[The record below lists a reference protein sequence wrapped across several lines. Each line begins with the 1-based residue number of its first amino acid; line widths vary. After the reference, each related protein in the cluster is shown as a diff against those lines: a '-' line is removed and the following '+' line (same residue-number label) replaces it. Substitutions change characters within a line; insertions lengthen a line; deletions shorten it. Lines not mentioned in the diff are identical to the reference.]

1 MAKIDSLEKL
11 ISIKESRHHQ
21 TILRDIGDMS
31 DDDVI
36 EIFITGNEREK
47 YAEIEKVFDDLKSFV
62 REKGMRNCKFLF
74 KDDPNQKEKFN
85 IEIRF
90 NVCANVK
97 SNSLDTEAIK
107 DFILNVAS
115 VKSQTLEYEKE
126 VTYE

>member
-21 TILRDIGDMS
+21 TILRDIGDMP

-85 IEIRF
+85 IEIKF

-115 VKSQTLEYEKE
+115 MKSQTLEYEKE

>member
-11 ISIKESRHHQ
+11 LSIKESRHHQ
-21 TILRDIGDMS
+21 TILRDIGEMQ

-62 REKGMRNCKFLF
+62 RAKGMRNCKFLF

-85 IEIRF
+85 IKIKF

-97 SNSLDTEAIK
+97 SDSLKTDSIK

-115 VKSQTLEYEKE
+115 MKSQTLEYEKE
-126 VTYE
+126 VSHE

>member
-11 ISIKESRHHQ
+11 LSIKESRHHQ
-21 TILRDIGDMS
+21 TILRDIGEMQ

-36 EIFITGNEREK
+36 EIFITGNESEK

-62 REKGMRNCKFLF
+62 RAKGMRNCKFLF

-85 IEIRF
+85 IKIKF

-97 SNSLDTEAIK
+97 SDSLKTDSIK

-115 VKSQTLEYEKE
+115 MKSQTLEYEKE
-126 VTYE
+126 VAHE

>member
-11 ISIKESRHHQ
+11 LSIKESRHHQ
-21 TILRDIGDMS
+21 TILRDIGEMQ

-36 EIFITGNEREK
+36 EIFITGNESEK

-62 REKGMRNCKFLF
+62 RAKGMRNCKFLF

-85 IEIRF
+85 IKIKF

-97 SNSLDTEAIK
+97 SDSLKTDSIK

-115 VKSQTLEYEKE
+115 MKSQSLEYEKE
-126 VTYE
+126 VTHE

>member
-1 MAKIDSLEKL
+1 MTKIDSLEKL
-11 ISIKESRHHQ
+11 LSIKESRHHQ
-21 TILRDIGDMS
+21 TILRNIGEMQ

-36 EIFITGNEREK
+36 EIFITGNESEK

-62 REKGMRNCKFLF
+62 RAKGMRNCKFLF

-85 IEIRF
+85 IKIKF

-97 SNSLDTEAIK
+97 SDSLKTDSIK

-115 VKSQTLEYEKE
+115 MKCQTLEYEKE
-126 VTYE
+126 VSHE

>member
-85 IEIRF
+85 IEIKF

-115 VKSQTLEYEKE
+115 MKSQTLEYEKE
-126 VTYE
+126 VTHE

>member
-36 EIFITGNEREK
+36 EIFITGNEKEK

-62 REKGMRNCKFLF
+62 SEKGMRNCKFLF

-85 IEIRF
+85 IEIKF

-115 VKSQTLEYEKE
+115 MKSQTLEYEKE
-126 VTYE
+126 VTHE

>member
-11 ISIKESRHHQ
+11 LSIKESRHHQ
-21 TILRDIGDMS
+21 TILRDIGEMQ
-31 DDDVI
+31 DDGVI
-36 EIFITGNEREK
+36 EIFITGNESEK

-62 REKGMRNCKFLF
+62 RAKGMRNCKFLF

-85 IEIRF
+85 IKIKF

-97 SNSLDTEAIK
+97 SDSLKTDSIK

-115 VKSQTLEYEKE
+115 MKSQTLEYEKE
-126 VTYE
+126 VSHE

>member
-11 ISIKESRHHQ
+11 LSIKESRHHQ
-21 TILRDIGDMS
+21 TILRDIGEMQ

-36 EIFITGNEREK
+36 EIFITGNESEK

-62 REKGMRNCKFLF
+62 RSKGMRNCKFLF

-85 IEIRF
+85 IKIKF

-97 SNSLDTEAIK
+97 SDSLKTDSIK

-115 VKSQTLEYEKE
+115 MKSQTLEYEKE
-126 VTYE
+126 VSHE

>member
-11 ISIKESRHHQ
+11 LSIKESRHHQ
-21 TILRDIGDMS
+21 TILRDIGEMQ

-36 EIFITGNEREK
+36 EIFITGNESEK

-62 REKGMRNCKFLF
+62 RAKGMRNCKFLF
-74 KDDPNQKEKFN
+74 KDNPNQKEKFN
-85 IEIRF
+85 IKIKF

-97 SNSLDTEAIK
+97 SDSLKTDSIK

-115 VKSQTLEYEKE
+115 MKSQTLEYEKE
-126 VTYE
+126 VSHE

>member
-21 TILRDIGDMS
+21 TILRDIGDMP

-36 EIFITGNEREK
+36 EIFITGNESEK

-62 REKGMRNCKFLF
+62 RSKGMRNCKFLF

-85 IEIRF
+85 IKIKF

-97 SNSLDTEAIK
+97 SDSLKTDSIK

-115 VKSQTLEYEKE
+115 MKSQTLEYEKE
-126 VTYE
+126 VSHE

>member
-11 ISIKESRHHQ
+11 LSIKESRHHQ
-21 TILRDIGDMS
+21 TILRDIGEMQ

-36 EIFITGNEREK
+36 EIFITGNESEK
-47 YAEIEKVFDDLKSFV
+47 YAEIEKVFDELKSFV
-62 REKGMRNCKFLF
+62 RAKGMRNCKFLF

-85 IEIRF
+85 IKIKF

-97 SNSLDTEAIK
+97 SDSLKTDSIK

-115 VKSQTLEYEKE
+115 MKSQTLEYEKE
-126 VTYE
+126 VSHE

>member
-1 MAKIDSLEKL
+1 MSKIDSLEKL
-11 ISIKESRHHQ
+11 LSIKESRHHQ
-21 TILRDIGDMS
+21 TILRDIGEMQ

-36 EIFITGNEREK
+36 EIFITGNESEK

-62 REKGMRNCKFLF
+62 RAKGMRNCKFLF

-85 IEIRF
+85 IKIKF

-97 SNSLDTEAIK
+97 SDSLKTDSIK

-115 VKSQTLEYEKE
+115 MKSQTLEYEKE
-126 VTYE
+126 VSHE

>member
-11 ISIKESRHHQ
+11 LSIKESRHHQ
-21 TILRDIGDMS
+21 TILRDIGEMQ

-62 REKGMRNCKFLF
+62 RAKGMRNCKFLF

-85 IEIRF
+85 IEIKF

-97 SNSLDTEAIK
+97 SDSLNTDSIK

-115 VKSQTLEYEKE
+115 MKSQSLEFERE
-126 VTYE
+126 VSHE

>member
-11 ISIKESRHHQ
+11 LSIKESRHHQ
-21 TILRDIGDMS
+21 TFLRDIGEMQ

-36 EIFITGNEREK
+36 EIFITGNESEK

-62 REKGMRNCKFLF
+62 RAKGMRNCKFLF

-85 IEIRF
+85 IKIKF

-97 SNSLDTEAIK
+97 SDSLKTDSIK

-115 VKSQTLEYEKE
+115 MKSQTLEYEKE
-126 VTYE
+126 VSHE

>member
-11 ISIKESRHHQ
+11 LSIKESRHHQ
-21 TILRDIGDMS
+21 TILRDIGEMQ

-36 EIFITGNEREK
+36 EIFITGNESGK

-62 REKGMRNCKFLF
+62 RAKGMRNCKFLF

-85 IEIRF
+85 IEIKF

-97 SNSLDTEAIK
+97 SDSLNTDAIK

-115 VKSQTLEYEKE
+115 MKSQTLEYEKE
-126 VTYE
+126 VSHE

>member
-1 MAKIDSLEKL
+1 MAKIDSLKKL
-11 ISIKESRHHQ
+11 LSIKESRHHQ
-21 TILRDIGDMS
+21 TILRDIGEMQ

-36 EIFITGNEREK
+36 EIFITGNESEK

-62 REKGMRNCKFLF
+62 RAKGMRNCKFLF

-85 IEIRF
+85 IKIKF

-97 SNSLDTEAIK
+97 SDSLNTDAIK

-115 VKSQTLEYEKE
+115 MKSQTLEYEKE
-126 VTYE
+126 VSHE

>member
-11 ISIKESRHHQ
+11 LSIKESRHHQ
-21 TILRDIGDMS
+21 TILRDIGEMQ

-36 EIFITGNEREK
+36 EIFITGNESEK

-62 REKGMRNCKFLF
+62 RAKGMRNCKFLF

-85 IEIRF
+85 IKIKF

-97 SNSLDTEAIK
+97 SDSLKTDSIK

-115 VKSQTLEYEKE
+115 MKSQSLEYEKE
-126 VTYE
+126 VSHE

>member
-36 EIFITGNEREK
+36 EIFITGNEKEK

-85 IEIRF
+85 IEIKF

-115 VKSQTLEYEKE
+115 MKSQTLEYEKE
-126 VTYE
+126 VTHE

>member
-11 ISIKESRHHQ
+11 LSIKESRHHQ
-21 TILRDIGDMS
+21 TILRDIGEMQ

-36 EIFITGNEREK
+36 EIFITGNESEK

-62 REKGMRNCKFLF
+62 RAKGMRNCKFLF

-85 IEIRF
+85 IKIKF

-97 SNSLDTEAIK
+97 SDSLKTDSIK

-115 VKSQTLEYEKE
+115 MKSQTLEYEKE
-126 VTYE
+126 VSHE

>member
-1 MAKIDSLEKL
+1 MSKIDSLEKL
-11 ISIKESRHHQ
+11 LSIKESRHHQ
-21 TILRDIGDMS
+21 TILRDIGEMQ

-36 EIFITGNEREK
+36 EIFITCNEIEK

-62 REKGMRNCKFLF
+62 RAKGMRNCKFLF

-85 IEIRF
+85 IKIKF

-97 SNSLDTEAIK
+97 SDSLKTDSIK

-115 VKSQTLEYEKE
+115 MKSQTLEYEKE
-126 VTYE
+126 VSHE

>member
-11 ISIKESRHHQ
+11 LSIKESRHHQ
-21 TILRDIGDMS
+21 TILRDIGEMQ

-62 REKGMRNCKFLF
+62 RAKGMRNCKFLF

-85 IEIRF
+85 IKIKF

-97 SNSLDTEAIK
+97 SDSLKTDSIK

-115 VKSQTLEYEKE
+115 MKSQSLEYEKE
-126 VTYE
+126 VSHE

>member
-1 MAKIDSLEKL
+1 MTKIDSLENL
-11 ISIKESRHHQ
+11 ISIKDSRPHQ
-21 TILRDIGDMS
+21 TILRDIGDMP

-85 IEIRF
+85 IEIKF

-115 VKSQTLEYEKE
+115 MKSQTLEYEKE
-126 VTYE
+126 VTHE